1 MGLGSPVDVAE
12 QTARPDVG
20 QPGPGVDGDLAQTGQ
35 VEGEAALGDGRPG
48 DVVAA
53 TLDPE
58 EQALVAG
65 EVDGGSDVGGRGRLE
80 DERRG
85 GRGQA
90 VPDPHGLVP
99 AWVTSPQQPA
109 LDPPGQVRKRPGG
122 HGHRG
127 AGPSAELDSGRG
139 HRTAPPAVRAASR
152 AARKA
157 AGRSRAGSSP
167 AWSTT
172 RSGQPWRAL
181 AASATASGTW
191 RSWRPQMRLAGTGMR
206 SRSAAGMAGRAKAGI
221 RPAMAASMTGVVA
234 RSRA

>member
-12 QTARPDVG
+12 QTARPDAG

-65 EVDGGSDVGGRGRLE
+65 EVDGGSHVGGRGRLE

-90 VPDPHGLVP
+90 VPDPDGLVP
-99 AWVTSPQQPA
+99 AWVTARSSRPSTRPA
-109 LDPPGQVRKRPGG
+109 RSASAQAGTATGAPDRPLSSTV
-122 HGHRG
+122 
-127 AGPSAELDSGRG
+127 AAVTGRP
-139 HRTAPPAVRAASR
+139 RP
-152 AARKA
+152 
-157 AGRSRAGSSP
+157 RSR
-167 AWSTT
+167 
-172 RSGQPWRAL
+172 R
-181 AASATASGTW
+181 

-206 SRSAAGMAGRAKAGI
+206 SRSAAGMAGRAKAGT
-221 RPAMAASMTGVVA
+221 RPAMAASMAGVVA